1 MGKDKVAKV
10 HRVLGTPGRAVGAL
24 RTPAAEAAA
33 RQVKRQETLPRA
45 EGYAKAR
52 ELGRALREKVPRS
65 AQGTWEVQ
73 RERQTAVDLILSQ
86 DAERLPDLVPL
97 RHERMAASP
106 FAFFRGAALPMAADL
121 ATLPSTD
128 LIVQACGDAHIA
140 NFGGYRSPES
150 HLVFDLNDF
159 DETSRAPWEWDVK
172 RLVASVV
179 VCGRTRGFG
188 EDWCAQ
194 AARLTARSYR
204 HAMAAFADQGALE
217 VWRTYIDVASVLD
230 ALADEV
236 SKADRRRV
244 AADLARAFSKTNI
257 RAFEK
262 LVTQKDG
269 AASMVYDPPE
279 IVPLEKF
286 LSPSNV
292 HHVRRALKR
301 LLANYLT
308 SLSPAYRQLLGNYEL
323 IGIAQKVVGVG
334 SVGTRCWVAVFTGT
348 QVADPLVIQV
358 KEAAPSVLERFC
370 GISRYA
376 SHGERVVQGQRLMQ
390 ATSDPLLGWGG
401 ALDEQGHH
409 RDYYAR
415 QLWSWKMSV
424 DLDAASADE
433 LEIYG
438 QLCGWTLA
446 RAHARSGD
454 RGAIAGYLGKSDKF
468 DRALAR
474 FALAYADQN
483 EADYEQFLKRLGKG

>member
-1 MGKDKVAKV
+1 M
-10 HRVLGTPGRAVGAL
+10 
-24 RTPAAEAAA
+24 
-33 RQVKRQETLPRA
+33 
-45 EGYAKAR
+45 
-52 ELGRALREKVPRS
+52 
-65 AQGTWEVQ
+65 
-73 RERQTAVDLILSQ
+73 
-86 DAERLPDLVPL
+86 
-97 RHERMAASP
+97 
-106 FAFFRGAALPMAADL
+106 
-121 ATLPSTD
+121 
-128 LIVQACGDAHIA
+128 
-140 NFGGYRSPES
+140 
-150 HLVFDLNDF
+150 
-159 DETSRAPWEWDVK
+159 
-172 RLVASVV
+172 
-179 VCGRTRGFG
+179 
-188 EDWCAQ
+188 
-194 AARLTARSYR
+194 
-204 HAMAAFADQGALE
+204 
-217 VWRTYIDVASVLD
+217 
-230 ALADEV
+230 
-236 SKADRRRV
+236 
-244 AADLARAFSKTNI
+244 
-257 RAFEK
+257 
-262 LVTQKDG
+262 
-269 AASMVYDPPE
+269 
-279 IVPLEKF
+279 
-286 LSPSNV
+286 

-390 ATSDPLLGWGG
+390 ATSDPLPGWGG

-468 DRALAR
+468 DNALAR

-483 EADYEQFLKRLGKG
+483 EADYEQFLKRLGKV